1 MERWKVNISLINE
14 KKLENTYNFITHCI
28 FDNQERIFRWKL
40 LHHILPNG
48 ILLHKWKIVTSPNC
62 VKCNT
67 EENYLHYFVLCKE
80 LETLWTLVRQFFS
93 TIGYNTEMKSLE
105 NIVLGYKVEIE
116 AHKEVNLLLSLI
128 GYVIYKHYHKTERRR
143 NYRNIFLILKT
154 ELKIRS
160 KLIKYK
166 EFKIFEQFAEY
177 LDLN

>member
-1 MERWKVNISLINE
+1 
-14 KKLENTYNFITHCI
+14 
-28 FDNQERIFRWKL
+28 
-40 LHHILPNG
+40 
-48 ILLHKWKIVTSPNC
+48 
-62 VKCNT
+62 
-67 EENYLHYFVLCKE
+67 
-80 LETLWTLVRQFFS
+80 
-93 TIGYNTEMKSLE
+93 MKSLE

-116 AHKEVNLLLSLI
+116 EHKEVNLLLSLI